1 LSVQSLISRINPLA
15 KFEELGLGQ
24 WKHQLAALF
33 LLGIVFFF
41 SGLGNGKLWD
51 QDETTYAQVARE
63 MIQTGDWVVPRYD
76 GELLAHKPPL
86 SYWAMILGSRLFGM
100 NELGMRFFSAV
111 SGLAC
116 VLVVFVLGRRM
127 FDPQTGFLA
136 GLILLSS
143 PFFPIVCRSALMD
156 AHLTLFV
163 TCALWGFWEAL
174 RNPPGSL
181 LWILFCGVTTGLA
194 VLVKGPLG
202 LLLVGSAGFFT
213 LLATRRFRQL
223 PKLHPVAGLSVFL
236 FVASLWYVVI
246 TWKTGWGFL
255 YEFIL
260 RENLDKVFKP
270 TLGHGGPIWY
280 YFPVLLLAFVPWSL
294 FLPTALKS
302 LWKRS
307 WEEKGFLL
315 SWAVIPFIFF
325 SMLGTKLPHYI
336 LPVFPALALI
346 TAQGLARS
354 AQDDRNPP
362 GFVRYGLFGLGTIL
376 LGTGLVAWVLLP
388 DLAGWRL
395 PLTLLPLWLG
405 WTIAMRRPS
414 RYRLTQ
420 PHLVI
425 SMLLFILL
433 AAHVMVPHLDGF
445 RVVHQAAG
453 GAALW
458 AEKQT
463 GQGRKPRLFAH
474 RYREPGMLFY
484 SAKHIPEV
492 GDRGLTEALDLPGP
506 VLVIARKKY
515 YEEMPQELRARFQV
529 KQEFEGF
536 CENKGPMTLLLLEAV
551 DRHRTV
557 MEADY
562 ESR

>member
-1 LSVQSLISRINPLA
+1 MSAQSLISRINPLA
-15 KFEELGLGQ
+15 KFEELGRGK

-116 VLVVFVLGRRM
+116 VLVVFVFGRRM

-143 PFFPIVCRSALMD
+143 LFFPIVCRSALMD

-213 LLATRRFRQL
+213 LLVTRRFRQL

-236 FVASLWYVVI
+236 FVASLWYAVI

-255 YEFIL
+255 HDFIL

-280 YFPVLLLAFVPWSL
+280 YFPVLLLALLPWSL

-346 TAQGLARS
+346 TAQGLVRA
-354 AQDDRNPP
+354 AQDEKDPP

-376 LGTGLVAWVLLP
+376 LGTGLVGWVLLP

-395 PLTLLPLWLG
+395 PLTILPLLLG

-414 RYRLTQ
+414 LYRLTQ
-420 PHLVI
+420 PHLVV

-492 GDRGLTEALDLPGP
+492 DDRGLTEALDLPGP

-529 KQEFEGF
+529 KQEFGGF
-536 CENKGPMTLLLLEAV
+536 CENKGPMTLLLLESIAQSEI
-551 DRHRTV
+551 DGKSST
-557 MEADY
+557 
-562 ESR
+562 

>member
-1 LSVQSLISRINPLA
+1 MSAQSLISRINPLA
-15 KFEELGLGQ
+15 KFEELGSGK

-116 VLVVFVLGRRM
+116 VLVVFVFGRRM

-143 PFFPIVCRSALMD
+143 LFFPIVCRSALMD

-213 LLATRRFRQL
+213 LLVTRRFRQL
-223 PKLHPVAGLSVFL
+223 PKLHPVAGLSIFL

-255 YEFIL
+255 HDFIL

-280 YFPVLLLAFVPWSL
+280 YFPVLLLALLPWSL

-346 TAQGLARS
+346 TAQGLVRA
-354 AQDDRNPP
+354 AQDEKDPP

-376 LGTGLVAWVLLP
+376 LGTGLVGWVLLP

-395 PLTLLPLWLG
+395 PLTILPLLLG

-414 RYRLTQ
+414 LYRLTQ
-420 PHLVI
+420 PHLVV

-529 KQEFEGF
+529 KQEFGGF
-536 CENKGPMTLLLLEAV
+536 CENKGPMTLLLLESIAQSEI
-551 DRHRTV
+551 DGKSST
-557 MEADY
+557 
-562 ESR
+562 

>member
-1 LSVQSLISRINPLA
+1 
-15 KFEELGLGQ
+15 
-24 WKHQLAALF
+24 
-33 LLGIVFFF
+33 
-41 SGLGNGKLWD
+41 
-51 QDETTYAQVARE
+51 
-63 MIQTGDWVVPRYD
+63 
-76 GELLAHKPPL
+76 
-86 SYWAMILGSRLFGM
+86 
-100 NELGMRFFSAV
+100 
-111 SGLAC
+111 
-116 VLVVFVLGRRM
+116 
-127 FDPQTGFLA
+127 
-136 GLILLSS
+136 
-143 PFFPIVCRSALMD
+143 
-156 AHLTLFV
+156 
-163 TCALWGFWEAL
+163 
-174 RNPPGSL
+174 
-181 LWILFCGVTTGLA
+181 
-194 VLVKGPLG
+194 
-202 LLLVGSAGFFT
+202 
-213 LLATRRFRQL
+213 
-223 PKLHPVAGLSVFL
+223 L
-236 FVASLWYVVI
+236 FVASLWYAVI

-255 YEFIL
+255 HDFIL

-280 YFPVLLLAFVPWSL
+280 YFPVLLLALLPWSL

-346 TAQGLARS
+346 TAQGLVRA
-354 AQDDRNPP
+354 AQDEKDPP

-376 LGTGLVAWVLLP
+376 LGTGLVGWVLLP

-395 PLTLLPLWLG
+395 PLTILPLLLG

-414 RYRLTQ
+414 LYRLTQ
-420 PHLVI
+420 PHLVV

-529 KQEFEGF
+529 KQEFGGF
-536 CENKGPMTLLLLEAV
+536 CENKGPMTLLLLESIAQSEI
-551 DRHRTV
+551 DGKSST
-557 MEADY
+557 
-562 ESR
+562 

>member
-1 LSVQSLISRINPLA
+1 MSAQSLISRINPLA
-15 KFEELGLGQ
+15 KFEELGRGK

-116 VLVVFVLGRRM
+116 VLVVFVFGRRM

-143 PFFPIVCRSALMD
+143 LFFPIVCRSALMD

-213 LLATRRFRQL
+213 LLVTRRFRQL

-236 FVASLWYVVI
+236 FVASLWYAVI

-255 YEFIL
+255 HDFIL

-280 YFPVLLLAFVPWSL
+280 YFPVLLLALLPWSL

-346 TAQGLARS
+346 TAQGLVRA
-354 AQDDRNPP
+354 AQDEKDPP

-376 LGTGLVAWVLLP
+376 LGTGLVGWVLLP

-395 PLTLLPLWLG
+395 PLTILPLLLG

-414 RYRLTQ
+414 LYRLTQ
-420 PHLVI
+420 PHLVV

-529 KQEFEGF
+529 KQEFGGF
-536 CENKGPMTLLLLEAV
+536 CENKGPMTLLLLESIAQSEI
-551 DRHRTV
+551 DGKSST
-557 MEADY
+557 
-562 ESR
+562 